1 MYYGGDSVKHFIGIK
16 DEEFIRGH
24 VPMTKQ
30 EIRILTLAKAMID
43 DNDIIIDIGA
53 GTGSLSIEA
62 ALLAAKGSVYA
73 IEKKAEAISLIKSNV
88 EKFHVNN
95 INVIEGEAPSALK
108 DLPPSDVIF
117 IGGSGSHLGEII
129 KNADLLLKSK
139 GRFIVNCITLETLHT
154 TLKIMQNKSNYTCE
168 AFTAQINRLNQVGQ
182 YHMSEALNPISIIT
196 CIKS

>member
-1 MYYGGDSVKHFIGIK
+1 MYYGGDGVKHFIGIK

-43 DNDIIIDIGA
+43 ANDVIIDIGA

-62 ALLAAKGSVYA
+62 ALLATKGSVYA
-73 IEKKAEAISLIKSNV
+73 IEKKAEAANLIKSNV
-88 EKFHVNN
+88 AKFHINN
-95 INVIEGEAPSALK
+95 INVIEGEAPNALK
-108 DLPPSDVIF
+108 NLPYSNVIF
-117 IGGSGSHLGEII
+117 IGGSGSHLDEII

-139 GRFIVNCITLETLHT
+139 GRLIVNCITLETLHT
-154 TLKIMQNKSNYTCE
+154 TLKIMQNKPNYTCE
-168 AFTAQINRLNQVGQ
+168 AFTAQITRLNKVGQ